1 MAGNNYMDIYQAL
14 KTRITDGELRAHETL
29 PSENVL
35 CTEFGVSRNTVR
47 RALGLLIDEALI
59 FRKPGVGSSVAAR
72 PKDRPRMPMIGLD
85 LGGQAEKLPFYTQL
99 LQTGM
104 QNSSAK
110 YGAQLCLLNRESMT
124 AEIMES
130 LSGFISVGSNAQY
143 MDLLREFARN
153 GKPVTVINRVPS
165 FPELSYVSVDYE
177 LESSEMVGHLL
188 DMGFKRV
195 AILGSLEGGDGF
207 ALRTVGWK
215 RAYRERGINFPAELS
230 LESARAFHESEM
242 QTFLAEEK
250 PDAIFVTAGEFMNFL
265 LVAGMRLDSKFFDNV
280 LVACFDD
287 FSQLEAWRSIP
298 IAFIQMP
305 LQEMA
310 ELAVRHIVEYPGNP
324 KVMRRIMKSRF
335 VFNAG
340 CLQLCN
346 RLRKSK

>member
-143 MDLLREFARN
+143 MDLLRE
-153 GKPVTVINRVPS
+153 
-165 FPELSYVSVDYE
+165 
-177 LESSEMVGHLL
+177 L
-188 DMGFKRV
+188 D
-195 AILGSLEGGDGF
+195 
-207 ALRTVGWK
+207 
-215 RAYRERGINFPAELS
+215 
-230 LESARAFHESEM
+230 
-242 QTFLAEEK
+242 
-250 PDAIFVTAGEFMNFL
+250 
-265 LVAGMRLDSKFFDNV
+265 
-280 LVACFDD
+280 
-287 FSQLEAWRSIP
+287 
-298 IAFIQMP
+298 
-305 LQEMA
+305 
-310 ELAVRHIVEYPGNP
+310 
-324 KVMRRIMKSRF
+324 
-335 VFNAG
+335 
-340 CLQLCN
+340 
-346 RLRKSK
+346 RKSTRLNSSH